1 MDSTSP
7 RVELL
12 TEASHIINGDRN
24 IDYGEPI
31 DDFSVTARL
40 WEVYLRRIMVT
51 RGTEILYLD
60 PHDVAIM
67 MVLVKISRLTES
79 PQKKDHWMDIAGYTG
94 CGWEC
99 VEQTYN
105 SGH

>member
-1 MDSTSP
+1 MDIPSP
-7 RVELL
+7 RVEILN
-12 TEASHIINGDRN
+12 EASHIIHNDRN
-24 IDYGEPI
+24 KDYGEPI
-31 DDFSVTARL
+31 DDFSLTASL
-40 WEVYLRRIMVT
+40 WEAYLRRIMVT
-51 RGTEILYLD
+51 RGTETLYLD

-67 MVLVKISRLTES
+67 MALVKVSRLTET
-79 PQKKDHWMDIAGYTG
+79 PQKRDHWVDIAGYIG

>member
-1 MDSTSP
+1 MDLP
-7 RVELL
+7 PARVELL

-24 IDYGEPI
+24 VDYGEPI
-31 DDFSVTARL
+31 DDFSVTARM
-40 WEVYLRRIMVT
+40 WEAYLRRIMVT

-60 PHDVAIM
+60 PHDVAVM

-79 PQKKDHWMDIAGYTG
+79 PHKKDHWADIAGYTG